1 MSNEPQQLYIVTQ
14 LRSFASNQAI
24 RETVS
29 DWLTLCQ
36 ILVTPQKYYI
46 DDDTDLLDFDYE
58 VIKRRIESLEM
69 SQEGDTLLSLKA
81 VEGEF
86 SIHIFQGHIRERLLI
101 NEALYQENQLVVDD
115 YINKRMEKNGLY
127 AYIRSIDEFL
137 SHNTQS
143 MSDRLEEEIASPA
156 DLPKMYDEQQEV
168 IVDCSQLPG
177 YDSYFKGLC
186 FTACWKMWYAPD
198 YYYVIPKQ
206 AFLDVQQV
214 EDIVTL
220 NHDVIQVTLYND
232 PLAWEHPSNLRF
244 QFCYRDQL
252 GFDQLEWSNGVGV
265 LREPCTEFIKIG
277 ANTQMIQYQND
288 SLQPTTKGTAR
299 HFTTRVY
306 NYDTHHYLEG
316 RRFGTLN
323 NRAYFPWRDA
333 TKKVMLAYWILNP
346 SYMLDE
352 GIHAFEFYIKQ
363 YIKAAVSDEDTKNYR
378 AVLRFYMPEEA
389 IAAMSVDNLVQHLDT
404 NQINVKKRN
413 SKKHLLQIETDDVDL
428 HVEFVDVSQL
438 ESPTEVS
445 KTKVKP
451 LQAGLSWVKEHVS
464 RLN

>member
-14 LRSFASNQAI
+14 LRSFASNDAI

-36 ILVTPQKYYI
+36 ILVRPQKYYI
-46 DDDTDLLDFDYE
+46 DDDTELLDFDRGL
-58 VIKRRIESLEM
+58 IKERINALEIN
-69 SQEGDTLLSLKA
+69 QQGDTLFSLKA
-81 VEGEF
+81 TEGEF
-86 SIHIFQGHIRERLLI
+86 SIHIYQGHVRERLLI
-101 NEALYQENQLVVDD
+101 NEELYQNFKPVIDD
-115 YINKRMEKNGLY
+115 YINTRMEKNGLY

-137 SHNTQS
+137 AHNTQS
-143 MSDRLEEEIASPA
+143 MSDRLEEEISSPD
-156 DLPKMYDEQQEV
+156 DLPKMYDDQQKI

-214 EDIVTL
+214 EAVVTS
-220 NHDVIQVTLYND
+220 HDVIQVTLYED
-232 PLAWEHPSNLRF
+232 PLAWEHPSNLKF
-244 QFCYRDQL
+244 QFAYRDQL

-277 ANTQMIQYQND
+277 ANTQMIQYQNE
-288 SLQPTTKGTAR
+288 SLQPTTKSTAR
-299 HFTTRVY
+299 HFTTRVF
-306 NYDTHHYLEG
+306 NYDNHHYLEG

-333 TKKVMLAYWILNP
+333 TKKIMLAYWILNP

-363 YIKAAVSDEDTKNYR
+363 YIKAAVSDEETKNYR

-389 IAAMSVDNLVQHLDT
+389 ITSLSIDNLVQYLDT
-404 NQINVKKRN
+404 HHINVKKRN
-413 SKKHLLQIETDDVDL
+413 AKKHLLQIETADVDL
-428 HVEFVDVSQL
+428 HVEFVDVKQL
-438 ESPTEVS
+438 ESPEEV
-445 KTKVKP
+445 TKSQP
-451 LQAGLSWVKEHVS
+451 LESARSWFKERLG